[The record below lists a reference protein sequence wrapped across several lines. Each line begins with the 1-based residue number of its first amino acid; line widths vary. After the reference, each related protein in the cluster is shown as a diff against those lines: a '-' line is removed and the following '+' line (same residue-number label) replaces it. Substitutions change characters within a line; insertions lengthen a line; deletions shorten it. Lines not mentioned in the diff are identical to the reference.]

1 MGAITNRQLFLANL
15 AQTSHAPLLMEVE
28 SAHGVYLNGPEG
40 QQWIDLI
47 SGISVSNVGHSH
59 PKVVEAIQNQVSKY
73 MHIMVYGELV
83 LSPQVL
89 FARALLDRLP
99 SYLDNCYFVNSGSEA
114 IEGALKLAKRYT
126 GRPEIVAF
134 NNAYHGSTHGA
145 LSIMGSEYFRNSFR
159 PLLPGVNHLDFDNA
173 EQLALITN
181 NTACVVIELVR
192 GEVGAE
198 EASKNFISQV
208 QDRCKQT
215 GALLVVD
222 EIQSGFHR
230 TGPFMAFMD
239 YNIKPDILVLGK
251 SIGGGM
257 PMGAFIASRN
267 VMACLAENPVL
278 GHITT
283 FGGHPVCCAAAKASL
298 EVLSAIGGDEIERK
312 ANLFRSLLV
321 HPAIKS
327 ITGKG
332 LMMGLTFS
340 SEQVAKDV
348 IQACIQNGVL
358 TDWFLFAPHKLRLA
372 PPLVIN
378 DNEIKIACDRIIKSI
393 DQVVN

>member
-1 MGAITNRQLFLANL
+1 
-15 AQTSHAPLLMEVE
+15 
-28 SAHGVYLNGPEG
+28 
-40 QQWIDLI
+40 
-47 SGISVSNVGHSH
+47 
-59 PKVVEAIQNQVSKY
+59 
-73 MHIMVYGELV
+73 
-83 LSPQVL
+83 
-89 FARALLDRLP
+89 
-99 SYLDNCYFVNSGSEA
+99 
-114 IEGALKLAKRYT
+114 
-126 GRPEIVAF
+126 
-134 NNAYHGSTHGA
+134 
-145 LSIMGSEYFRNSFR
+145 
-159 PLLPGVNHLDFDNA
+159 
-173 EQLALITN
+173 
-181 NTACVVIELVR
+181 
-192 GEVGAE
+192 
-198 EASKNFISQV
+198 
-208 QDRCKQT
+208 
-215 GALLVVD
+215 
-222 EIQSGFHR
+222 
-230 TGPFMAFMD
+230 
-239 YNIKPDILVLGK
+239 
-251 SIGGGM
+251 
-257 PMGAFIASRN
+257 MGAFIASRN
-267 VMACLAENPVL
+267 VMSCLAENPVL

>member
-15 AQTSHAPLLMEVE
+15 AQTSHAPLFMEVE
-28 SAHGVYLNGPEG
+28 SAQGVYLNGPDG

-59 PKVVEAIQNQVSKY
+59 PKVVEAIQSQVSKY

-239 YNIKPDILVLGK
+239 YNINPDILVLGK

-267 VMACLAENPVL
+267 VMSCLAENPVL

-298 EVLSAIGGDEIERK
+298 EVLSAIGVAEIERK

-378 DNEIKIACDRIIKSI
+378 DNEIKIACDRILKSI

>member
-28 SAHGVYLNGPEG
+28 SAQGVYLNGPEG
-40 QQWIDLI
+40 NQWIDLI
-47 SGISVSNVGHSH
+47 SGISVSSVGHSH
-59 PKVVEAIQNQVSKY
+59 PHVIEAIQNQVSKY
-73 MHIMVYGELV
+73 MHIMVYGEMV
-83 LSPQVL
+83 LNPQVV
-89 FARALLDRLP
+89 FARALLEKLP
-99 SYLDNCYFVNSGSEA
+99 NYLDNCYFVNSGSEA
-114 IEGALKLAKRYT
+114 IEGAMKLAKRFT

-145 LSIMGSEYFRNSFR
+145 LSLMGSEYFRNSFR

-173 EQLALITN
+173 EQLALITDK
-181 NTACVVIELVR
+181 TACVVIELVR

-198 EASKNFISQV
+198 EATAIFITQV
-208 QDRCKQT
+208 HERCKLT

-239 YNIKPDILVLGK
+239 YNINPDILVLGK

-257 PMGAFIASRN
+257 PMGAFVASRN
-267 VMACLAENPVL
+267 IMSSLAENPVL

-298 EVLSAIGGDEIERK
+298 DVLSAIGKDEIERK

-321 HPAIKS
+321 HPAILS

-340 SEQVAKDV
+340 SEQFAKDV
-348 IQACIQNGVL
+348 IQACIENGVL

-378 DNEIKIACDRIIKSI
+378 DSEIRTACERILKSI
-393 DQVVN
+393 DQVLN

>member
-28 SAHGVYLNGPEG
+28 SAQGVFLNGPDG
-40 QQWIDLI
+40 KQWIDLI
-47 SGISVSNVGHSH
+47 SGISVSSVGHSH
-59 PKVVEAIQNQVSKY
+59 PDVIDAIQSQVSKY
-73 MHIMVYGELV
+73 MHIMVYGEMV
-83 LSPQVL
+83 LSPQVI
-89 FARALLDRLP
+89 FARTLIGKLP
-99 SYLDNCYFVNSGSEA
+99 AYLDNCYFVNSGSEA
-114 IEGALKLAKRYT
+114 IEGALKLAKRFT

-145 LSIMGSEYFRNSFR
+145 LSVMGSEYFRNSFR
-159 PLLPGVNHLDFDNA
+159 PLLPGVFHLDFDDE
-173 EQLALITN
+173 EQLSQISSK
-181 NTACVVIELVR
+181 TACVVIELVR
-192 GEVGAE
+192 GEAGAV
-198 EASKNFISQV
+198 EANPSFISKV
-208 QDRCKQT
+208 EKRCKQT

-239 YNIKPDILVLGK
+239 YNIEPDILVLGK

-257 PMGAFIASRN
+257 PMGAFVASKKL
-267 VMACLAENPVL
+267 MSCLAENPVL

-283 FGGHPVCCAAAKASL
+283 FGGHPVCCAAAQASL
-298 EVLSAIGGDEIERK
+298 EVLCAIGKDEIERK
-312 ANLFRSLLV
+312 ASLFRRLLV

-327 ITGKG
+327 ISGKG

-348 IQACIQNGVL
+348 INACIENGVL

-378 DNEIKIACDRIIKSI
+378 DDEIRIACDRILMSI
-393 DQVVN
+393 NQVSN